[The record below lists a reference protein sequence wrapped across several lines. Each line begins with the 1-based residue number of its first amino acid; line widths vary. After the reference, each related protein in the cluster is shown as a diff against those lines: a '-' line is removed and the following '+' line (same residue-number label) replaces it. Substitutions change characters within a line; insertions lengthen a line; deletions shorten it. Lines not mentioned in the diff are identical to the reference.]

1 MFEEQYRR
9 DNDRL
14 HAREELL
21 MEIKKKAAASEPPKA
36 RRVFMR
42 YGAIAAALLLV
53 IGGTAGIL
61 LHGGNGGQSAA
72 PMALSAE
79 QATDTRAAETSDGM
93 VVLNDYDDLYSLLM
107 ETRNAYM
114 RGVSMNETSGSDML
128 FEAVPTDEPAAEE
141 AAMDAAG
148 DNVIAAAPMAEMN
161 GAGGEDYTETN
172 VQVKGVDEADII
184 KTDGQYIYYL
194 TGEELII
201 ARADGENTRILSRTA
216 YAAAD
221 AFSAAYY
228 GAQEMFLQNGC
239 VAILASGSASVLTKD
254 RQFYQ
259 DQTSVLLYDVSNPAR
274 PKLKKTLGQSGYY
287 LSSRMVDGVL
297 YLVTTQYVWNVMEG
311 VPVSFAPSTWR
322 DGSYETVAVSNIYV
336 PDRGLTDCY
345 TIVSSIDMQQADA
358 IDEVKAVLGNGG
370 SIYCSGDRMLLAASD
385 WTSETSDIAPDETG
399 KNVQITKSG
408 SRTSLVLFSLDKG
421 RIEKLADCTLNGQL
435 LNQFSMDEYEGVFR
449 IVTTVDNYTEKIYT
463 DGIDTYEYE
472 DERYNCLYT
481 LSASLEPLG
490 ALENLAKDEEVKSVR
505 FDGDIAYFVTFRQ
518 TDPLFTVDLSDPA
531 KPAVMS
537 TLKIPGF
544 SSYLHVYADGRL
556 LGVGYDAD
564 ENTGWQQ
571 GVKLTM
577 FDTSDKADVKEL
589 TTKLLKADWTPVG
602 YNHKSILVDAKRN
615 IIAFPAD
622 DCYYVFSY
630 DEATGFTQEGKLA
643 SGSGGWGEN
652 LRGLFIGDML
662 YICSSTRLT
671 VISLPGFTEVKT
683 LEFAAG

>member
-1 MFEEQYRR
+1 
-9 DNDRL
+9 
-14 HAREELL
+14 
-21 MEIKKKAAASEPPKA
+21 MEIKRKAAPPEPLRT
-36 RRVFMR
+36 RRAFIR

-114 RGVSMNETSGSDML
+114 RGVSTNETSGSDML
-128 FEAVPTDEPAAEE
+128 FEAVPTDEPAAAE

-148 DNVIAAAPMAEMN
+148 DNVIAAAPKAEMN

-385 WTSETSDIAPDETG
+385 WTSETGDIAPDETG

-421 RIEKLADCTLNGQL
+421 RIEKLANCTLNGHL

-481 LSASLEPLG
+481 LNASLEPLG

-671 VISLPGFTEVKT
+671 VISLPGFAEVKT